1 MPDPLARNPVLLCLI
16 RAMQMSLFPMA
27 ILSVFLQREIGFGV
41 ADIML
46 LQAVFGV
53 AMVVFE
59 FPSGYLADRI
69 GYRRCLILAFA
80 LWSVAWPIYGQAQG
94 WLGVAS
100 AELLLGIGM
109 ALISGCDTALL
120 YESLLAKQRE
130 ENSSAFRRSA
140 ETHSQKSLRDF
151 REHADTGFMKWAGRL
166 TFSGQIAEGTAAL
179 VAGLLFATA
188 TSLPFWAQG
197 GASAIGLALAF
208 ALVEP
213 ERERPGFTDSLVQ
226 IRAMVR
232 HVAREN
238 PELRAVFAAA
248 VVLGLASFVPVW
260 TIQLYALDAGVP
272 EPWMGPLWAVA
283 NFTVAIAALLSHRV
297 FGSRPL
303 WLVVGLSAALIF
315 AGYLGLGLHHGLWG
329 FAFYYL
335 LTIMRGLQNPALAHR
350 EQQLVP
356 SSDRAGFVS
365 LRSMVFRLGFLA
377 VGPAIGWAVDH
388 HGQHPVMLA
397 LAAGFTLAS
406 LLTML
411 LLPRAR
417 PWPADG
423 PRSASG

>member
-1 MPDPLARNPVLLCLI
+1 VAEQLDRNPALLCLI
-16 RAMQMSLFPMA
+16 RAMQMALFPMA
-27 ILSVFLQREIGFGV
+27 ILSVFLEREIGFGV
-41 ADIML
+41 AEIML
-46 LQAVFGV
+46 LQAVFGL
-53 AMVVFE
+53 AMVLFE

-80 LWSVAWPIYGQAQG
+80 LWTVAWPIYGQAQG

-100 AELLLGIGM
+100 AELLLGVGM

-130 ENSSAFRRSA
+130 
-140 ETHSQKSLRDF
+140 HS
-151 REHADTGFMKWAGRL
+151 FMQWAGRL
-166 TFSGQIAEGTAAL
+166 TFSGQIAEGLAAL
-179 VAGLLFATA
+179 AAGLLFATA
-188 TSLPFWAQG
+188 TALPFWAQG
-197 GASAIGLALAF
+197 GASAIGLILAI

-213 ERERPGFTDSLVQ
+213 ERERPGFADSLAQ

-297 FGSRPL
+297 FGSRSL
-303 WLVVGLSAALIF
+303 GLVVGLCAALIC
-315 AGYLGLGLHHGLWG
+315 AGYLGLGLSHGLWG

-335 LTIMRGLQNPALAHR
+335 LTLMRGLQNPALQHR

-356 SSDRAGFVS
+356 SRDRAGFIS

-377 VGPAIGWAVDH
+377 IGPAVGWAVDR

-397 LAAGFTLAS
+397 LALGFTLAS

>member
-1 MPDPLARNPVLLCLI
+1 MADPLARNPVLLCLI
-16 RAMQMSLFPMA
+16 RGMQMALFPMA

-41 ADIML
+41 AEIML

-53 AMVVFE
+53 AMVLFE

-80 LWSVAWPIYGQAQG
+80 LWTIAWPIYGQAQG

-120 YESLLAKQRE
+120 YESLL
-130 ENSSAFRRSA
+130 
-140 ETHSQKSLRDF
+140 SQQK
-151 REHADTGFMKWAGRL
+151 EQNFMQWAGRL
-166 TFSGQIAEGTAAL
+166 TFSGQLAEGSAAL
-179 VAGLLFATA
+179 AAGLMFASA

-197 GASAIGLALAF
+197 GASALALLLAL

-213 ERERPGFTDSLVQ
+213 ERERPSFADSFGQ
-226 IRAMVR
+226 IRGMVR
-232 HVAREN
+232 HVMVEN

-297 FGSRPL
+297 FGSRSL
-303 WLVVGLSAALIF
+303 GLVVGLCSALIL
-315 AGYLGLGLHHGLWG
+315 AGYLGLGLSHGLWG

-335 LTIMRGLQNPALAHR
+335 LTLMRGLQSPALHHR

-356 SSDRAGFVS
+356 SSDRAGFIS
-365 LRSMVFRLGFLA
+365 LRSMVFRIGFLA
-377 VGPAIGWAVDH
+377 IGPAVGWAVDT
-388 HGQHPVMLA
+388 HGQHPIMLA
-397 LAAGFTLAS
+397 LAAFFTLAS
-406 LLTML
+406 LLILL

-417 PWPADG
+417 PWPADA
-423 PRSASG
+423 PRSASD